1 MRLFSRLCFVLCA
14 FLIPA
19 SAFATDLTI
28 GHIVSP
34 FGELAKGKAVPVTF
48 WVRNINRL
56 DATQFT
62 LTVTIKKKGSSTPV
76 YTSTFEKSA
85 LPKYDS
91 ASYTAP
97 TAFTPPDTGL
107 YDITINVNYSDDI
120 DHSNDTRTETFHVT
134 APPNLGTRV
143 RQFSYFGPTG
153 DSQST
158 IGIIEFTIPPTTK
171 PCFINVLIKRND
183 TSQAVWIVRNL
194 LYIGPDFT
202 PQNPIGQFV
211 DFARLGFKP
220 GESIDSAILCIS
232 CSDVPLTD
240 PPQPDVTCQYF
251 PVKPDIYAVGPG
263 SIETATTTLP
273 GPFSTAD
280 LPTFLPTLA
289 HLTDTVERGCT
300 VPNIDL
306 DSQTYNASTVPGYAG
321 DWNACGPTSAAN
333 SMQWMEDA
341 HMIPAG
347 TGGSL
352 RDKLKEIS
360 SYSNRG
366 RSAATGWTDFIK
378 SKLAFIDNH
387 KLPIRVKYQEL
398 FAGNTDI
405 ASPDPRYG
413 HKASY
418 QGTAGAAYS
427 AGRSP
432 QWSWLVKE
440 MQDSEDVEMRVGWWD
455 STGRKGGHLVVITGT
470 AKINGVP
477 YIRIKEDSRQ
487 DTAGGTH
494 MPSLHWDS
502 AANGF
507 IRLPEWYQAGTK
519 QTCFVEAFA
528 SESPDTS
535 IHFVSSGVD
544 GEDRPHAA
552 FLTLAKNPIER
563 VEPATI
569 DLFVAEPG
577 NYRLY
582 VTDVAGREV
591 AQLTNTYFA
600 LGSHQYFWDAGSN
613 PSLAG
618 IYFVVLE
625 GEGKHEMARVV
636 RY

>member
-1 MRLFSRLCFVLCA
+1 MPHFTRFCIVVS
-14 FLIPA
+14 LILLST

-28 GHIVSP
+28 GRIISP
-34 FGELAKGKAVPVTF
+34 SGDLARGKAVPVTF
-48 WVRNINRL
+48 WVDNINRL
-56 DATQFT
+56 DASSFT
-62 LTVTIKKKGSSTPV
+62 LTVQIFRLGVSSPV
-76 YTSTFEKSA
+76 YTSTFTKTN

-91 ASYTAP
+91 AEYTAP
-97 TAFTPPDTGL
+97 TSFTPSDTGQ
-107 YDITINVNYSDDI
+107 YTVSITVSYSEDI
-120 DHSNDTRTETFHVT
+120 DHSNDTKTGTFHVL

-158 IGIIEFTIPPTTK
+158 IGMIEFTIPPTTK
-171 PCFINVLIKRND
+171 PCFINVLIRRSD
-183 TSQAVWIVRNL
+183 TSQAIWIVRNL
-194 LYIGPDFT
+194 LYMGPDFT
-202 PQNPIGQFV
+202 PQNPIGTFI
-211 DFARLGFKP
+211 DFARLGLKP
-220 GESIDSAILCIS
+220 GESIDSTILCIS
-232 CSDVPLTD
+232 CTDVPLTD
-240 PPQPDVTCQYF
+240 PPQPDVMCQYF

-263 SIETATTTLP
+263 SIEIATTVLP

-341 HMIPAG
+341 HMIPPG

-366 RSAATGWTDFIK
+366 RSKATGWTDFIK

-427 AGRSP
+427 PGRSP

-455 STGRKGGHLVVITGT
+455 STGRKGGHLVVVTGT

-477 YIRIKEDSRQ
+477 YIRIKEDARQ
-487 DTAGGTH
+487 DSAGGTH

-502 AANGF
+502 ASNGF
-507 IRLPEWYQAGTK
+507 IRINEWYDATLS
-519 QTCFVEAFA
+519 QTCYVEAFA

-535 IHFVSSGVD
+535 IHFVSSGVEGD
-544 GEDRPHAA
+544 DRPHAA
-552 FLTLAKNPIER
+552 FLTLAKNPVER
-563 VEPATI
+563 NEPATI
-569 DLFVAEPG
+569 DIFVAEPG

-582 VTDVAGREV
+582 VTDVAGREI
-591 AQLTNTYFA
+591 AQLRNTYFE
-600 LGSHQYFWDAGSN
+600 LGSHEYLWEVRGN
-613 PSLAG
+613 PSPAG
-618 IYFVVLE
+618 VYFVVLE
-625 GEGKHEMARVV
+625 GEGRHEMAKVV